1 MEAKIDARIV
11 RNANTRYLMSSD
23 KIDELE
29 AIIDSTA
36 DPELKAKCKEAVR
49 AIYHAVH
56 LCLEADSMVEHTLAH

>member
-1 MEAKIDARIV
+1 MEATIDPRIV

-36 DPELKAKCKEAVR
+36 DPELKAKCEEAVK
-49 AIYHAVH
+49 ALFHAVH
-56 LCLEADSMVEHTLAH
+56 LCLEADVMAERKNK